1 MQRITPV
8 LLSLLIVITI
18 APAAAAQQGNRPVDE
33 TTFSKS
39 RLFDRQRNYWHFVGE
54 VELESGD
61 SKIYADDV
69 EAWLNENRVVANGNV
84 LFVQGN
90 NRISADKADFNT
102 KTRLGTFYNASGI
115 ANIQPPRQNPQPGA
129 VVAPQLVGAET
140 DVYFFGEEV
149 EKIGP
154 KKYKIKNGG
163 FSTCVQPTPRWDL
176 SADTI
181 VLNIDHYTMLRQ
193 AILKVKGVP
202 MLYLPILYYPTKEED
217 RATGFLIPSYSA
229 TTIRGQSIQAP
240 FFWAINR
247 SQDATVAY
255 EWYSNAAQGFD
266 SEYRYNLGAAD
277 NGGIRAHLLNQDQTS
292 YTQPDGSQGELP
304 GGRSFELRGGANQQL
319 PGRLRARGRVDYF
332 SSVETMQQVNTNI
345 YDASRSQR
353 SFGVN
358 INGAWRTYS
367 LNAEVARAENFYNT
381 TESVVNG
388 GAPRI
393 NFNRNERPLRGGTY
407 FSANSEV
414 IHLIRETNTGSITP
428 GSGVITLD
436 SGLTRMDFAPQVRFP
451 FRRWQWFT
459 VNSTAA
465 WRETFYTRSVDPDT
479 IDPVTQG
486 PAIVD
491 DPLNRM
497 YFTLAAQAVGPVF
510 MKIFDTPNSKY
521 AERFKHTI
529 EPFQNI
535 SRTSG
540 IDAFDRIVKTDGID
554 TIVGNALS
562 YNYGVNS
569 RLYAKRKTGT
579 LSQAQEILTVT
590 LSQSYYSD
598 ERSAQYDRQYATST
612 TGSPPSH
619 FSPIFLGVR
628 VNPTR
633 DVETRMSAEFDSKY
647 KELRTI
653 SASGSYTWTSRLQT
667 SASWSQ
673 RYFVE
678 GLQGFDNP
686 EFLDHYLSGAVNAH
700 TRDNRF
706 GGLYSFNYNILHAK
720 LLQQRLTGFYNAQC
734 CGIAFDYQRYNFNY
748 VANAPADRRFF
759 LSFTLAGLG
768 NFSPFSG
775 GLSGVPR

>member
-1 MQRITPV
+1 V
-8 LLSLLIVITI
+8 
-18 APAAAAQQGNRPVDE
+18 
-33 TTFSKS
+33 
-39 RLFDRQRNYWHFVGE
+39 
-54 VELESGD
+54 
-61 SKIYADDV
+61 
-69 EAWLNENRVVANGNV
+69 
-84 LFVQGN
+84 
-90 NRISADKADFNT
+90 
-102 KTRLGTFYNASGI
+102 
-115 ANIQPPRQNPQPGA
+115 
-129 VVAPQLVGAET
+129 
-140 DVYFFGEEV
+140 
-149 EKIGP
+149 
-154 KKYKIKNGG
+154 
-163 FSTCVQPTPRWDL
+163 
-176 SADTI
+176 
-181 VLNIDHYTMLRQ
+181 
-193 AILKVKGVP
+193 
-202 MLYLPILYYPTKEED
+202 
-217 RATGFLIPSYSA
+217 
-229 TTIRGQSIQAP
+229 
-240 FFWAINR
+240 
-247 SQDATVAY
+247 
-255 EWYSNAAQGFD
+255 
-266 SEYRYNLGAAD
+266 
-277 NGGIRAHLLNQDQTS
+277 
-292 YTQPDGSQGELP
+292 TQPDGSQAALNAE
-304 GGRSFELRGGANQQL
+304 RSFELRGSANQQL

-332 SSVETMQQVNTNI
+332 SSVTSMQQVNTNI

-358 INGAWRTYS
+358 VNGAWRTYS

-381 TESVVNG
+381 TDSNVTG

-393 NFNRNERPLRGGTY
+393 NFNRNERPLYGGMY
-407 FSANSEV
+407 FSANSEF
-414 IHLIRETNTGSITP
+414 IGLIRETNIADPTQAS
-428 GSGVITLD
+428 VILHSDT
-436 SGLTRMDFAPQVRFP
+436 GLTRMDFVPQVRFP

-459 VNSTAA
+459 VNGTAS
-465 WRETFYTRSVDPDT
+465 WRETFYTRSADPGT
-479 IDPVTQG
+479 TDPLTGQ

-491 DPLNRM
+491 DPLNRT
-497 YFTLAAQAVGPVF
+497 YFTLAAQTVGPVF

-540 IDAFDRIVKTDGID
+540 IDDFDRIAKTDGID

-579 LSQAQEILTVT
+579 ISQAQEILTVS

-612 TGSPPSH
+612 TGAAPSH
-619 FSPIFLGVR
+619 FSPIQLGVR

-633 DVETRMSAEFDSKY
+633 DVEARMSAEFDSKY

-673 RYFVE
+673 KYFIE
-678 GLQGFDNP
+678 ELPGFNDP
-686 EFLDHYLSGAVNAH
+686 AYLDHYLNAAVNAH

-706 GGLYSFNYNILHAK
+706 GGLYSFNYNILHSK